1 MDHLCKRAC
10 ESDLS
15 TGLTAAPSALRPC
28 LHCIVSQSSSVSR
41 MVLGGSNMLVRH
53 CFAVYLDGPWM
64 VLGGSKLLAMCIP
77 RIYHVG
83 MTTTLQA
90 WGNSQGVRI
99 PKALL
104 NALQLKTGMRLQ
116 VELSPKKDS
125 IIVKPSQETVTIRG
139 RHKIEDLV
147 SKMPRSYKSQEFFS
161 QPSGREVW

>member
-1 MDHLCKRAC
+1 
-10 ESDLS
+10 
-15 TGLTAAPSALRPC
+15 
-28 LHCIVSQSSSVSR
+28 

-53 CFAVYLDGPWM
+53 CFAVYLDGPWMALGWSLDGPWM